1 MKGGIVLLT
10 ENSSVAVVGAGIAG
24 LSAARSLQDQ
34 GFAPRV
40 LERGR
45 GVGGRTAHRQR
56 DGHRFDHGAQY
67 FTARDPRFARQVEA
81 WISAGAVSPWKGRI
95 VALGKGEGATTVT
108 PLERYVGV
116 PGMNAMA
123 KHLAYGLDVTT
134 DCAVTALSREN
145 GIWSLETKA
154 GSMGPF
160 DAVILA
166 MPPEQVA
173 QLAAPGA
180 LVDVAKGFESL
191 PCWCAMAAFDAPLPL
206 DFDGAFVNS
215 LEIDWA
221 ARDSSKP
228 GRSKGE
234 RWVIH
239 ASAHWSAGRLD
250 ESPGEIARAL
260 LDHFFDEIGLSP
272 REPAHLAGHRWSFA
286 KPAREAK
293 ADCIWLAEHAVAL
306 CGDWCRNGRVEGA
319 YLSGVAAAGRIAG
332 ATGGHPL
339 RP

>member
-1 MKGGIVLLT
+1 M
-10 ENSSVAVVGAGIAG
+10 VGAGIGG
-24 LSAARSLQDQ
+24 LAAARTLKDQ
-34 GFAPRV
+34 GFAVRV

-45 GVGGRTAHRQR
+45 GVGGRTAHRQTR
-56 DGHRFDHGAQY
+56 GHRFDHGAQY

-81 WISAGAVSPWKGRI
+81 WFSAGVVSPWKGRI
-95 VALGKGEGATTVT
+95 VAFGKGEGASTVT
-108 PLERYVGV
+108 PLQRYVGV

-123 KHLAYGLDVTT
+123 KHLARGVDVTT
-134 DCAVTALSREN
+134 DCAVTTLSRDA
-145 GIWSLETKA
+145 GTWSLETNG
-154 GSMGPF
+154 GSLGAF

-173 QLAAPGA
+173 QLTAPEA
-180 LVDVAKGFESL
+180 LLDTAERFESL

-215 LEIDWA
+215 AEIDWA

-228 GRSKGE
+228 GRPKGE

-239 ASAHWSAGRLD
+239 ASAPWSAGRLD
-250 ESPGEIARAL
+250 EPQGEIARAL
-260 LDHFFDEIGLSP
+260 LGHFFDALGLSP

-286 KPAREAK
+286 KPAREAE
-293 ADCIWLAEHAVAL
+293 ADCVWLPEHTLVL

-319 YLSGVAAAGRIAG
+319 YLSGVAAAGRVAG
-332 ATGGHPL
+332 AAVGHHL
-339 RP
+339 KR